1 LRHSIGANLAG
12 YSWAAWTMHTPAHLD
27 LCVELPMS
35 IRLRE
40 DVRPLLVPDWSSR
53 RLHQRSPGICEWRC
67 RVVAVPLL
75 QGGFIV
81 IRMLR
86 GFAPVFALVAVLS
99 LAATACALDTKGK
112 IKTVSADKN
121 EFVMNDADG
130 KAWTFAAAPACKV
143 TVNDKE
149 SKLADLQAD
158 DEVQVT
164 YEKVGDKLSASA
176 IKATRK

>member
-1 LRHSIGANLAG
+1 
-12 YSWAAWTMHTPAHLD
+12 
-27 LCVELPMS
+27 
-35 IRLRE
+35 
-40 DVRPLLVPDWSSR
+40 
-53 RLHQRSPGICEWRC
+53 
-67 RVVAVPLL
+67 
-75 QGGFIV
+75 V

-86 GFAPVFALVAVLS
+86 GFAPVFALVAVLG

-130 KAWTFAAAPACKV
+130 KAWTFTAARDCKV

-149 SKLADLQAD
+149 GKLADLQAD

-164 YEKVGDKLSASA
+164 YEKAGEKFNASA